1 MPGDGQVGVVI
12 ADVSGNGFPAAF
24 FMVLSKFVIQAQALS
39 GKSISDVL
47 RDANNMLIANS
58 RSGMFVTLFSG
69 LLHYPKR
76 EAVYSNGGPSL
87 PLLFRADENGLE
99 SLEVMGMALG
109 LAGDMSH
116 QARSAR
122 LEI

>member
-1 MPGDGQVGVVI
+1 MSQER
-12 ADVSGNGFPAAF
+12 VSLLSSSF
-24 FMVLSKFVIQAQALS
+24 FMALSKFVIQAQALS

-87 PLLFRADENGLE
+87 PLLFRADENGLV

>member
-1 MPGDGQVGVVI
+1 MSQKRDSLLP
-12 ADVSGNGFPAAF
+12 SSF
-24 FMVLSKFVIQAQALS
+24 FMARSKFVIQAQALS

-76 EAVYSNGGPSL
+76 EAVYSNGGPYL
-87 PLLFRADENGLE
+87 PLLFREDENGLG
-99 SLEVMGMALG
+99 SLEVMSMALG
-109 LAGDMSH
+109 LAGDMRCPGFLH
-116 QARSAR
+116 RWCHRRQ
-122 LEI
+122 E